1 MLKYLLLV
9 CVCVIAYLFI
19 KASARKGG
27 HSDSDRDTS
36 LPHVQSMAKCS
47 YCGVHFP
54 KDEGLQ
60 SQGRIYCSIEHKR
73 ANQ

>member
-9 CVCVIAYLFI
+9 CVCLIAYLFI
-19 KASARKGG
+19 KASARKGNRSN
-27 HSDSDRDTS
+27 SDGEAPR
-36 LPHVQSMAKCS
+36 PHVQSMAKCS